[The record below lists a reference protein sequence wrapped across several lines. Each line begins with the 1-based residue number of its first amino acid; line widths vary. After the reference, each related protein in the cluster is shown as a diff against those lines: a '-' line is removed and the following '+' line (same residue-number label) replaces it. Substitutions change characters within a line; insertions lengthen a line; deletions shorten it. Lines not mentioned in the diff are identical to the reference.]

1 MNEWIDFTL
10 RAVAG
15 AVALLCLFEAT
26 RRIGAYGLHRSAV
39 LMFAF
44 SSAACAF
51 AAGFAYQKYA
61 TLSSVVAA
69 SNQRTPPATKV
80 VAVSYKPGATP
91 EKKEHAGQVLAR
103 QTFLEFGTLAS
114 YVDRNGETRTFAPG
128 SDDLKARERV
138 VAYYTQTDFAA
149 RASLAES
156 LLWVIGA
163 VVAVFLGLA
172 MSLAKPPV
180 PRAPEDADLVAEPP
194 LHR

>member
-10 RAVAG
+10 HAVAG

-26 RRIGAYGLHRSAV
+26 RRIGTYGLHRAAV
-39 LMFAF
+39 LMFAL

-69 SNQRTPPATKV
+69 NQRPAPAAKP
-80 VAVSYKPGATP
+80 VATTFMKAGVTP
-91 EKKEHAGQVLAR
+91 EKKEHLGQVLAR
-103 QTFLEFGTLAS
+103 QTFLEFGALAS
-114 YVDRNGETRTFAPG
+114 YVDRNGETRTFAPVA
-128 SDDLKARERV
+128 DDLKARERV
-138 VAYYTQTDFAA
+138 VSYYTQAEFAA
-149 RASLAES
+149 RSALAES

-180 PRAPEDADLVAEPP
+180 PRAPEDADLVTEPP

>member
-1 MNEWIDFTL
+1 MSEWIDFTL

-15 AVALLCLFEAT
+15 AAALLFLFEAT
-26 RRIGAYGLHRSAV
+26 RRMGAYGVHRAAV
-39 LMFAF
+39 LMFVL

-61 TLSSVVAA
+61 TLMSVVA
-69 SNQRTPPATKV
+69 SNQRPQPAAKV
-80 VAVSYKPGATP
+80 VATGFKVGVTP
-91 EKKEHAGQVLAR
+91 EKKEHLGQVLAR
-103 QTFLEFGTLAS
+103 QTFLEFGALAS

-128 SDDLKARERV
+128 ADDIRARERIV
-138 VAYYTQTDFAA
+138 GYYTQTEFAA

-180 PRAPEDADLVAEPP
+180 PRAPEEADLVAEPP

>member
-1 MNEWIDFTL
+1 MSEWIDFTL

-15 AVALLCLFEAT
+15 AVALLLLFEAT
-26 RRIGAYGLHRSAV
+26 RRIGAYGLHRAAV
-39 LMFAF
+39 LMFALA
-44 SSAACAF
+44 SAASAF
-51 AAGFAYQKYA
+51 AAGFAYQKYT
-61 TLSSVVAA
+61 TLMSVVA
-69 SNQRTPPATKV
+69 SSQRQPPAAKA
-80 VAVSYKPGATP
+80 VATSFKPGVAP
-91 EKKEHAGQVLAR
+91 EKKEQLGQVLAR
-103 QTFLEFGTLAS
+103 QTFLEFGALAL

-128 SDDLKARERV
+128 ADDLKARERV

-149 RASLAES
+149 RNALAES
-156 LLWVIGA
+156 LLWAIGA